1 MPRYGEKSTCYCGRE
16 IRWTGKFWEHTEGLF
31 RHIAKPGGLTHA
43 EPDAAETDT
52 TDGND
57 VPAAQVSSGS

>member
-31 RHIAKPGGLTHA
+31 RHIAKPGGLTRA
-43 EPDAAETDT
+43 EPDAASRPADSEQERD
-52 TDGND
+52 
-57 VPAAQVSSGS
+57 AAQVSSDC